1 MSLCTFC
8 RAWYSSKRF
17 STMALR
23 GRAKKLDSEGL
34 WEYALRV
41 LGQRAHSAN
50 ELKQKLSKRSE
61 SAADVAAAI
70 GKLREYGLADD
81 TKFSEAFASS
91 RLQNRGFGRIRVV
104 RDLRL
109 KNVSGDIAKEA
120 VEKTFAG
127 TDEVA
132 LIERFLERKYR
143 GKKLDE
149 FLKEEKNLVSVY
161 RRLRTAGFS
170 SANSLSILKRY
181 AQQVEDWSGFEED
194 V

>member
-1 MSLCTFC
+1 
-8 RAWYSSKRF
+8 
-17 STMALR
+17 MAVR
-23 GRAKKLDSEGL
+23 GKASKLDSEGL

-50 ELKQKLSKRSE
+50 ELRQKLSKRSE
-61 SAADVAAAI
+61 SAADVAAVM

-81 TKFSEAFASS
+81 KKFSEAFASS
-91 RLQNRGFGRIRVV
+91 RLQSRGFGRFRVL
-104 RDLRL
+104 RDLRS
-109 KNVSGDIAKEA
+109 KSVSGNVAEAA

-127 TDEVA
+127 TDEVE
-132 LIERFLERKYR
+132 LIQRFLERKYR

-149 FLKEEKNLVSVY
+149 FLKEEKNLASVY

-170 SANSLSILKRY
+170 SSNSLSILKRY
-181 AQQVEDWSGFEED
+181 ARQVEDWSGLEED

>member
-1 MSLCTFC
+1 
-8 RAWYSSKRF
+8 
-17 STMALR
+17 MALR
-23 GRAKKLDSEGL
+23 DKPKKLDSEGL
-34 WEYALRV
+34 WEYALRI

-61 SAADVAAAI
+61 SAADVTAAM

-91 RLQNRGFGRIRVV
+91 RLQNRGFGRFRVL

-109 KNVSGDIAKEA
+109 KSVSGNIAKAA
-120 VEKTFAG
+120 VEKTFAE
-127 TDEVA
+127 TDEVE

-143 GKKLDE
+143 GKKLEE

-181 AQQVEDWSGFEED
+181 AQQVEDWSGLEED